1 MSDAAK
7 GPGDD
12 TIPPSRLTFYTT
24 ESVTAVVGG
33 CITDQPSEIR
43 SLMAGF
49 DHLELQFLSP
59 AISDVTLDKDV
70 ASGLLG
76 ADLTASYNALVAD
89 IRDALFLGELPDSP
103 IVSHQHGNLHLS
115 YRIEGDTF
123 LEVEPIGKSI
133 VRQSEWQKAF
143 RVRLRNITSAGKVL
157 I

>member
-1 MSDAAK
+1 M
-7 GPGDD
+7 
-12 TIPPSRLTFYTT
+12 
-24 ESVTAVVGG
+24 
-33 CITDQPSEIR
+33 
-43 SLMAGF
+43 
-49 DHLELQFLSP
+49 
-59 AISDVTLDKDV
+59 SDVTLDKDV

-76 ADLTASYNALVAD
+76 PGLTASYNALVAD
-89 IRDALFLGELPDSP
+89 FRDALFLGELSDSP
-103 IVSHQHGNLHLS
+103 IVSHQHGNLRLS